1 MYPISGSLAH
11 LEPPQVGGSDRIAG
25 ESPLWLITQEPALT
39 ELMRYLDAKRADIA
53 ADPSGPHQLEFAR
66 ANLEAVRDAFD
77 RMIRRGEQRLHQ
89 LCELL
94 CASFFNDGQMLHSV
108 VVGEV
113 GLSHERFTLVQT
125 LSREDLYSHTDLD
138 LGTRQLQRLR
148 YLEDGEWRTAS
159 LVANFVEYQPL
170 SANRSRIHKVIS
182 RIKAEEQIWN
192 KVVDALFGLQRLVHL
207 DKQLSHLSA
216 YVKDV
221 FAIKFVV
228 NDAGAARRV
237 HDTLMTLTWS
247 AQQLQA
253 HGIAVTDDHAR
264 LEHVETKDYLARGD
278 GQKKSGWGALKSVV
292 RWGGTMIEIQ
302 VQSMPNYHRERE
314 WLTRESHSGF
324 KARRE
329 ELRNTVSAAVPLFGF
344 YCTLLRW
351 LFLRPSEPPPGFP
364 SVTIV
369 LRE

>member
-1 MYPISGSLAH
+1 MPISPAH
-11 LEPPQVGGSDRIAG
+11 LELPPATGLDGGQAG
-25 ESPLWLITQEPALT
+25 SPLWLITQEPALT
-39 ELMRYLDAKRADIA
+39 ELMRYLEVKRTEIA
-53 ADPSGPHQLEFAR
+53 AEPLRPHMLEFSR
-66 ANLEAVRDAFD
+66 ANLESVRDAFD

-113 GLSHERFTLVQT
+113 GRSHERFTLVQT
-125 LSREDLYSHTDLD
+125 ISREDLYSHTDLD

-148 YLEDGEWRTAS
+148 YLDGEEWRTAA

-192 KVVDALFGLQRLVHL
+192 KVVDALFGLQSLVRL
-207 DKQLSHLSA
+207 DKQLSHLST

-228 NDAGAARRV
+228 NDAAAARRV

-253 HGIAVTDDHAR
+253 RGIAVTPDHAR
-264 LEHVETKDYLARGD
+264 LEHVETKDYLARGA
-278 GQKKSGWGALKSVV
+278 GRKESGWGALKSVV
-292 RWGGTMIEIQ
+292 RWGETMIEIQ

-329 ELRNTVSAAVPLFGF
+329 ELRNSVAAAVPLFGF
-344 YCTLLRW
+344 YCSLLRW
-351 LFLRPSEPPPGFP
+351 LFLRPSEPPPEFP
-364 SVTIV
+364 SVTIM